1 LFAAC
6 VVVISARN
14 WPTTAVDGQQPCLL
28 LQVLGGEYRV
38 GRAPFLAL
46 AQDGDNLVLVPS
58 AACRL
63 PYSGPVAGRRTSFA
77 VDENSRKNVMEY
89 IAGIAGYI
97 VCCVLIAALL
107 NLLAGRPA
115 FRSLL
120 PDLGP
125 GPHWGLIILSS
136 FTLTLLALPLLGV
149 FERRR

>member
-1 LFAAC
+1 
-6 VVVISARN
+6 
-14 WPTTAVDGQQPCLL
+14 
-28 LQVLGGEYRV
+28 
-38 GRAPFLAL
+38 
-46 AQDGDNLVLVPS
+46 
-58 AACRL
+58 
-63 PYSGPVAGRRTSFA
+63 
-77 VDENSRKNVMEY
+77 MEY